1 MHVLEEDDYPELYWR
16 GGHDER
22 DEAER
27 GTVAPVALADDASL
41 GVEKVDNTTS
51 DVPAGDSIGSV
62 DDKAAA
68 SADVTHKVDNA
79 NETESSSPVLATEST
94 ATSLSTLARVPSLSP
109 IERAAT
115 TAKEGHV
122 EFAESQRGATY
133 NKLFGPYV
141 AGATQITLKD
151 PYIRKTYQV
160 RNLAEFLETVYTYTN
175 RSDEVHVHLI
185 TGCDEEYPDR
195 QIDNLSQV
203 QATFGTLGI
212 ALTYEF
218 SESGHDR
225 SIVTDTGWRV
235 ILGRGLDIYQRYSDN
250 DWLNPLTRQQKLR
263 RVKEFSVTYQRR

>member
-1 MHVLEEDDYPELYWR
+1 M
-16 GGHDER
+16 
-22 DEAER
+22 
-27 GTVAPVALADDASL
+27 
-41 GVEKVDNTTS
+41 
-51 DVPAGDSIGSV
+51 
-62 DDKAAA
+62 
-68 SADVTHKVDNA
+68 
-79 NETESSSPVLATEST
+79 
-94 ATSLSTLARVPSLSP
+94 
-109 IERAAT
+109 
-115 TAKEGHV
+115 
-122 EFAESQRGATY
+122 
-133 NKLFGPYV
+133 
-141 AGATQITLKD
+141 
-151 PYIRKTYQV
+151 

-175 RSDEVHVHLI
+175 RSGEVHVHLI

-263 RVKEFSVTYQRR
+263 RVKEFSVTYQRK